1 MSDELTNELKY
12 KADPASRS
20 VDALERIS
28 LQIVDLN
35 QKIKELVDH
44 KETQLE
50 QDTMWRNRW
59 LHAKKI
65 GARWTLATVFLAIAG
80 VSVAG
85 ASFVLDLRSDGVVVE
100 DKVKAYLHSE
110 WDFKL

>member
-1 MSDELTNELKY
+1 MASEKVSVNPKQGVAKEMAELKAELMITNRFINQLLEY
-12 KADPASRS
+12 KES
-20 VDALERIS
+20 
-28 LQIVDLN
+28 
-35 QKIKELVDH
+35 
-44 KETQLE
+44 QLE

-110 WDFKL
+110 WDLIL